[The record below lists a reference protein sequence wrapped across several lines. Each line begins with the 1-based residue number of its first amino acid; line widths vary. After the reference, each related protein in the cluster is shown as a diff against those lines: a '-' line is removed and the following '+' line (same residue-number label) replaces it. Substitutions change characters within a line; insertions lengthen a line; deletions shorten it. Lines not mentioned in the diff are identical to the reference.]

1 MSKKQERETFDE
13 MEQVKSPPFK
23 NFGLLVLLHGVVFL
37 YVYIWE
43 LILTAF

>member
-1 MSKKQERETFDE
+1 MSKKHKRETFDE

-23 NFGLLVLLHGVVFL
+23 NIGLLILLHGVAFL

-43 LILTAF
+43 LILGAS

>member
-1 MSKKQERETFDE
+1 MSKQQVRETFDE

-23 NFGLLVLLHGVVFL
+23 NIGLLILLHGAAIL

-43 LILTAF
+43 LILGAS